1 MNFSIYKEDEMVQYE
16 ISVEQL
22 GSLMA
27 YDEREEAIQLSTL
40 WQEATAVLVFVRHF
54 G

>member
-1 MNFSIYKEDEMVQYE
+1 MVQYQ

-22 GSLMA
+22 GALTA
-27 YDEREEAIQLSTL
+27 YDDRDEAVQLSTL
-40 WQEATAVLVFVRHF
+40 WQKGPAVLVFVRHF